1 MKKNKAIPLKGRDH
15 QSILTELESFK
26 KNDAQWHQGR
36 TWSMVYHVDDAHK
49 DFLKEAGNAFF
60 SESYLNPFAFKSL
73 QHMELDVI
81 AMASHLLHGDEN
93 VTGTMTSGGTESIFL
108 SVYTYREKA
117 RQERKLNKTPEI
129 VMAVST
135 HPAFEKAAHIL
146 GIKVKKA
153 PLNEQYQVDV
163 KALEKLI
170 SPNTIL
176 VVASAPSYPHGIIDP
191 IAAISELALKHRVP
205 FHVDSCIG
213 GFILPWIEKLKPGSI
228 APWDFRLPGVTSISA
243 DTHKFAYG
251 SKGSSVLLYKDI
263 SYLRHQFFITTDW
276 PGGIYAS
283 PTFMGSRSGI
293 PIATAWAS
301 IQALGQEGFLSI
313 TQKIMAGV
321 QRFKEGIQAIPE
333 LKLIGES
340 FTNIFAFTSAHKKVD
355 LFVVADVL
363 AQKGWSVDRQHKPD
377 SIHFTV
383 MQHNLDVIDE
393 YLSDLKEA
401 VSYAKANPNAKTQ
414 GDAALYGLMARL
426 PLRGMVANNVRKL
439 FEDLYSSSS
448 SNSSIPSEN
457 EPTNE
462 PEAAPWMGMLNKIL
476 SYWPRKR

>member
-1 MKKNKAIPLKGRDH
+1 MKKNNAIPLKGRDH
-15 QSILTELESFK
+15 QSILADLASFK
-26 KNDAQWHQGR
+26 EDDARWQEGR

-49 DFLKEAGNAFF
+49 AFLKEAGNAFF

-73 QHMELDVI
+73 QRMELDVI
-81 AMASHLLHGDEN
+81 AMAKDLLHGDEE

-117 RQERKLNKTPEI
+117 RQERKLKKTPEL
-129 VMAVST
+129 VMAVSA
-135 HPAFEKAAHIL
+135 HPAFEKAAHML

-153 PLNEQYQVDV
+153 PLDKQYQVDV

-176 VVASAPSYPHGIIDP
+176 IVASAPSYPHGIIDP
-191 IAAISELALKHRVP
+191 IEAISALAVQHRVP

-213 GFILPWIEKLKPGSI
+213 GFVLPWVDKLKPGLI

-251 SKGSSVLLYKDI
+251 SKGSSVLLYRNI
-263 SYLRHQFFITTDW
+263 NYLRHQFFITTDW

-301 IQALGQEGFLSI
+301 MQALGQEGYLAI
-313 TQKIMAGV
+313 MEKILAGV
-321 QRFKEGIQAIPE
+321 QRFKDGVEAIPE
-333 LKLIGES
+333 LQIIGQPL
-340 FTNIFAFTSAHKKVD
+340 TNIFAFTSAHKKVD

-363 AQKGWSVDRQHKPD
+363 AGKGWSVDRQHKPD

-383 MQHNLDVIDE
+383 MQHNLEVIDQ

-401 VSYAKANPNAKTQ
+401 VSYAKSTPNAKTQ

-439 FEDLYSSSS
+439 FEDLYSPASSS
-448 SNSSIPSEN
+448 ASEAADN
-457 EPTNE
+457 EAASG
-462 PEAAPWMGMLNKIL
+462 PEAAPWMGWLNKIL
-476 SYWPRKR
+476 SYWQRKQ